1 MWSLVE
7 PGIELHRYVLSFH
20 GIECIH
26 SIFMTFPL
34 KISVSDQVL
43 VNGMLSIH
51 ELIVLEPHISEA
63 EFFVISLLQQ
73 RCCKALL
80 ES

>member
-1 MWSLVE
+1 ML
-7 PGIELHRYVLSFH
+7 GFH
-20 GIECIH
+20 GIESIH
-26 SIFMTFPL
+26 TIFITFTV
-34 KISVSDQVL
+34 KIPVADQVL

-51 ELIVLEPHISEA
+51 ELIILEPHLSEA